1 MTSEIAVI
9 EGREVSPMELLE
21 AGQAQAEALMEFAR
35 RADAIVTINGNE
47 YVKVEGWCL
56 IGKANNTHAATEW
69 TRPVLNDSG
78 DVIAYEAKINL
89 MKDGQVVGSAISE
102 CGMDE
107 NVAKGRRDRSG
118 HNAAKSMAQTRAT
131 SKAFRMSFAWVAV
144 LAGYKATPAEEMISV
159 PQPPQPPQGTPQQG
173 QPPQRT
179 PQTPASPGLMCP
191 DHGEEWF
198 RRGTMR
204 GYAHKIGDTAN
215 WCNMPRRKDAAETPQ
230 KPATA
235 TGLPRKLNAAGFAEE
250 CGKLGI
256 EPADVDVILD
266 GKEGMETRLS
276 TGETWESMLA
286 LVKSVIQPG
295 PDEGENRRSD

>member
-9 EGREVSPMELLE
+9 EGRDISPMDLLE
-21 AGQAQAEALMEFAR
+21 AGQAQAQALMEFAR

-78 DVIAYEAKINL
+78 DVIAYEAKVTL
-89 MKDGQVVGSAISE
+89 MKDGAVVGSAISE

-131 SKAFRMSFAWVAV
+131 SKAFRMSFSWVAV
-144 LAGYKATPAEEMISV
+144 LAGYKATPAEEMISA
-159 PQPPQPPQGTPQQG
+159 PQPPQPP

-179 PQTPASPGLMCP
+179 PQTPASSGLMCP

-198 RRGTMR
+198 RRGNMR
-204 GYAHKIGDTAN
+204 GYAHKVGDTAQ
-215 WCNMPRRKDAAETPQ
+215 WCNMPRREDTPKTPQ
-230 KPATA
+230 EPATA

-256 EPADVDVILD
+256 DPADVDVILD
-266 GKEGMETRLS
+266 GREGMETRLS

-286 LVKSVIQPG
+286 LVKNVLQPG
-295 PDEGENRRSD
+295 PAEGENRRSD

>member
-56 IGKANNTHAATEW
+56 IGKVNDTHAATEW

-89 MKDGQVVGSAISE
+89 MKDGAVVGSAISE

-107 NVAKGRRDRSG
+107 NVAKGRQDRSG

-144 LAGYKATPAEEMISV
+144 LAGYKPTPAEEMASV
-159 PQPPQPPQGTPQQG
+159 PQGQQQQRTPQP
-173 QPPQRT
+173 

-198 RRGTMR
+198 KRGNMR
-204 GYAHKIGDTAN
+204 GYAHKIGDTAQ
-215 WCNMPRRKDAAETPQ
+215 WCNMPRRDDAPKTPQ

-235 TGLPRKLNAAGFAEE
+235 TGLPHKLNAAGFAEE

-256 EPADVDVILD
+256 DFEDVYVILD

-276 TGETWESMLA
+276 TGETFESMLA
-286 LVKSVIQPG
+286 LVKNVLQPG
-295 PDEGENRRSD
+295 PAEGENRRSD